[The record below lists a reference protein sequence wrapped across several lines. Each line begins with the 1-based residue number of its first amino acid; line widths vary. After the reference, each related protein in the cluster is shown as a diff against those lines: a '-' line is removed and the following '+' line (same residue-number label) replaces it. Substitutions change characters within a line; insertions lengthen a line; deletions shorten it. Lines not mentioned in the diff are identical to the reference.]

1 MFCDFS
7 GWFIEVDMPQ
17 TNPLE
22 TLAIGTETTCWE
34 ESKNYTESPRAEAL
48 AENPP
53 GVLADSQQQLPDS

>member
-1 MFCDFS
+1 MGTKREMWVGIDQ
-7 GWFIEVDMPQ
+7 E
-17 TNPLE
+17 L
-22 TLAIGTETTCWE
+22 GTETTCWE